1 MRSLSARLA
10 QACSRW
16 RNWIRALNSAFGGE
30 IVPLVAG
37 IDCGTSFTKAVV
49 LCDNNGHPRVLG
61 KGRTRSG
68 VKVDEA
74 ATGALQQA
82 LEGAGL
88 QRQEMEY
95 IAATGFGRYGVSFR
109 DIQVTEITTAARGA
123 HFAVPKTSAILD
135 IGGQC
140 TRAIGITET
149 GRVKVFKSNDKCA
162 AGSGMFIQ
170 RAAKYL
176 EVPLEAV
183 GELSLRATHPQPIS
197 SVCAVLAESEIINH
211 ISAGI
216 TVEDIL
222 RGIHESLADRAGALL
237 KRVDMRG
244 ELTLIGGV
252 ARQAGIA
259 RALEDRLKVQVFI
272 PQDCDFVCALGAAL
286 LGLKRLSS
294 KRSSVETASR
304 EYAN

>member
-1 MRSLSARLA
+1 MPCL
-10 QACSRW
+10 
-16 RNWIRALNSAFGGE
+16 
-30 IVPLVAG
+30 AG

-49 LCDNNGHPRVLG
+49 LSERHGQPRVIG

-74 ATGALQQA
+74 AGTALQEA
-82 LEGAGL
+82 LAQAGL
-88 QRQEMEY
+88 ERRQLEY
-95 IAATGFGRYGVSFR
+95 VAATGFGRYGVSFR

-123 HFAVPKTSAILD
+123 HFVIPDTSAILD

-140 TRAIGITET
+140 TRAIGVTDT
-149 GRVKVFKSNDKCA
+149 GRVRVFKSNDKCA

-176 EVPLEAV
+176 EVKLEDV
-183 GELSLRATHPQPIS
+183 GELSLKATHPQPIS

-211 ISAGI
+211 VSAGI
-216 TVEDIL
+216 TVQDIL

-237 KRVDMRG
+237 NRVEMKDQ
-244 ELTLIGGV
+244 LTLIGGV

-259 RALEDRLKVQVFI
+259 KALEDRLKVKVNI
-272 PQDCDFVCALGAAL
+272 PQDCDFICALGAAL
-286 LGLKRLSS
+286 LGLKRLTG
-294 KRSSVETASR
+294 KRSVAETAAR

>member
-1 MRSLSARLA
+1 MPYL
-10 QACSRW
+10 
-16 RNWIRALNSAFGGE
+16 
-30 IVPLVAG
+30 AG

-49 LCDNNGHPRVLG
+49 LREENGQARVVG

-68 VKVDEA
+68 VKVDDAANAALGEA
-74 ATGALQQA
+74 LGQAGVQQQQ
-82 LEGAGL
+82 L
-88 QRQEMEY
+88 EY

-109 DIQVTEITTAARGA
+109 DIQLTEITTAARGA
-123 HFAVPKTSAILD
+123 HFAIPQTTAILD

-149 GRVKVFKSNDKCA
+149 GKVKVFKSNDKCA

-176 EVPLEAV
+176 EVPLEDV

-211 ISAGI
+211 VSAGI
-216 TVEDIL
+216 TVQDIL
-222 RGIHESLADRAGALL
+222 RGIHDSLADRAGALL
-237 KRVDMRG
+237 KRVEMKDQ
-244 ELTLIGGV
+244 LTLIGGV

-259 RALEDRLKVQVFI
+259 KALEVRLKVKVNI

-286 LGLKRLSS
+286 LGLKRLTS
-294 KRSSVETASR
+294 KRTDVEQRAFSPIEHVEAMR
-304 EYAN
+304 EHAN